1 MSIPEQ
7 NQPQFL
13 LQRIYLKDVSFEAPI
28 APEIFLMNW
37 QPKVD
42 IELQTTSQSLN
53 TETYEVTVFV
63 TVTAKVEEK
72 VAFIVEI
79 KQGGIFSIVG
89 VPEEQIKQILGITCP
104 NILFPYVR
112 EAISDLVTKGSFPQL
127 LIEPINFEALYQQ
140 QQLQQQNPSSATIEA
155 ETTH

>member
-1 MSIPEQ
+1 MSTPEQ

-13 LQRIYLKDVSFEAPI
+13 LQRIYLKDVSFEAPHT
-28 APEIFLMNW
+28 PEIFLVNW

-42 IELQTTSQSLN
+42 IELQTSSQSLN
-53 TETYEVTVFV
+53 PETYEVVVFV

-79 KQGGIFSIVG
+79 KQAGIFSITG
-89 VPEEQIKQILGITCP
+89 IPEEQTKQVLGSTCP
-104 NILFPYVR
+104 NILFPYIR

-140 QQLQQQNPSSATIEA
+140 QQLQQQNPPAAEA